1 MSKGKTGLI
10 VLTVL
15 AAMFFLF
22 VAILYGSS
30 TKRQGAIDRRDALE
44 DRLEVILETDITI
57 YWIGEPPAELSVL
70 SPVIQV
76 VSAESANEENLPV
89 KGPAFH
95 TIEYNEDG
103 QIISEDIPK
112 DYPRYMFIVISG
124 TPNMSDRGKA
134 ALLDAVSK
142 NGVPVLAI
150 GDAASETLCEVLCYT
165 RIHKGEGS
173 SLYYCLGAGYKE
185 NPIPADI
192 VKAGGME
199 FAEALP
205 DLISI
210 AMTDYK
216 PQE

>member
-22 VAILYGSS
+22 VALLYGSS
-30 TKRQGAIDRRDALE
+30 TKRQGAIDRRDAL
-44 DRLEVILETDITI
+44 DDKLEVVLDTDITI
-57 YWIGEPPAELSVL
+57 YWIGEPPAELNVL
-70 SPVIQV
+70 FPVIQI
-76 VSAESANEENLPV
+76 VSSESANEETLPV

-103 QIISEDIPK
+103 QIVSEDIPK
-112 DYPRYMFIVISG
+112 DYPRYMIIVISG
-124 TPNMSDRGKA
+124 TPNLSDRGKE
-134 ALLDAVSK
+134 ALLDAISQ

-150 GDAASETLCEVLCYT
+150 GDAASETLCDVLCYT
-165 RIHKGEGS
+165 RVHKGEGS

-185 NPIPADI
+185 NPISEGA
-192 VKAGGME
+192 VKSGGME
-199 FAEALP
+199 LAEAIP
-205 DLISI
+205 DLIST

>member
-10 VLTVL
+10 VLTGL

-30 TKRQGAIDRRDALE
+30 AKRQGAIDRRDAL
-44 DRLEVILETDITI
+44 DDKLEVILDTDITI
-57 YWIGEPPAELSVL
+57 YWIGEPPAELNVL
-70 SPVIQV
+70 SPVIQL
-76 VSAESANEENLPV
+76 VSSEGANEETLPV

-103 QIISEDIPK
+103 QIVSEDIPK
-112 DYPRYMFIVISG
+112 DYPRYMVIVITG
-124 TPNMSDRGKA
+124 TPNLSERGKE
-134 ALLDAVSK
+134 ALLDAISQ

-150 GDAASETLCEVLCYT
+150 GDAACETLCDVLCYT
-165 RIHKGEGS
+165 RVHKGEGS

-185 NPIPADI
+185 NPIPVDT

-199 FAEALP
+199 FAETLP
-205 DLISI
+205 DLIST